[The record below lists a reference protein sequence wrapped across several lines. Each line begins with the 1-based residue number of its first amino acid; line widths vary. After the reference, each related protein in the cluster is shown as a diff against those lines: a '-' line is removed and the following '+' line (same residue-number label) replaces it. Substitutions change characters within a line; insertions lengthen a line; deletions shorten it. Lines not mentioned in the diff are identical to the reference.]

1 MLTRI
6 WQTYKKPCIII
17 GIVLAV
23 ILIPLYLYFMCQTGI
38 WYQDAFL
45 AQQKDGSFK
54 GSGYALYVNPTSDG
68 ADITFTANGETRN
81 YSVVNIANAGV
92 EFYQDGTLKRTAQ
105 VEQMGPYFILRD
117 ENGQVDVAVRISYSN
132 KNANVDD
139 LFPTDYELYGW
150 SREIETTMRG
160 EPMYLLIVVPFGVF
174 LFVDI
179 RYPDLFFDLRYR
191 RYIDG
196 DCEPNESYRFWQM
209 IGRLFCV
216 GVIVVCL
223 VLSLGY
229 AP

>member
-17 GIVLAV
+17 SIVLAV

-54 GSGYALYVNPTSDG
+54 GSGYALYVNPTSAG
-68 ADITFTANGETRN
+68 GDITFTANGETRN
-81 YSVVNIANAGV
+81 YSVVNTANAGV

-160 EPMYLLIVVPFGVF
+160 EPMCLLFVVVFGVW

-179 RYPDLFFDLRYR
+179 RYPNLFFAMRYA
-191 RYIDG
+191 RYVDG
-196 DCEPNESYRFWQM
+196 DCQPNEAYRFWQM
-209 IGRLFCV
+209 IGRVFAVILIIGGLWV
-216 GVIVVCL
+216 GL
-223 VLSLGY
+223 LN
-229 AP
+229 PF

>member
-17 GIVLAV
+17 GILLAV

-54 GSGYALYVNPTSDG
+54 GAGYALYVNPTSAG

-105 VEQMGPYFILRD
+105 VEQIGPYFILCD
-117 ENGQVDVAVRISYSN
+117 ENGQADLAFRISYSYQ
-132 KNANVDD
+132 NADVDD

-160 EPMYLLIVVPFGVF
+160 EPMCLLFVVVFGVW

-179 RYPDLFFDLRYR
+179 RYPNLFFAMRYA
-191 RYIDG
+191 RYVDG
-196 DCEPNESYRFWQM
+196 DCQPNEAYRFWQM
-209 IGRLFCV
+209 IGRVFAVILIIGGLWV
-216 GVIVVCL
+216 GL
-223 VLSLGY
+223 LN
-229 AP
+229 PF

>member
-17 GIVLAV
+17 GILLAV

-68 ADITFTANGETRN
+68 GDITFTANGETRN
-81 YSVVNIANAGV
+81 YSVVNTANAGV

-117 ENGQVDVAVRISYSN
+117 ENGEADLAFRISYSYQ
-132 KNANVDD
+132 NADVDD

-160 EPMYLLIVVPFGVF
+160 EPMCLLFVVVFGVW

-179 RYPDLFFDLRYR
+179 RYPNLFFAMRYA
-191 RYIDG
+191 RYVDG
-196 DCEPNESYRFWQM
+196 DCQPNEAYRFWQM
-209 IGRLFCV
+209 IGRVFAVILIIGGLWV
-216 GVIVVCL
+216 GL
-223 VLSLGY
+223 LN
-229 AP
+229 PF